1 MYLMKAME
9 LTSITS
15 LIKTSGVE
23 LNIYDDRRILKITC
37 E

>member
-15 LIKTSGVE
+15 LMQMSGVE
-23 LNIYDDRRILKITC
+23 LNIYDDRGK
-37 E
+37 